1 MKNLALMLS
10 AGLLLVASNAA
21 ADGYGS
27 AGCGLGSMIFGPGS
41 GFVQV
46 FASTTNGSS
55 GTQTFGISSGTSNCD
70 KGGGGAENTKSFV
83 ATNRSAL
90 AKDIARGK
98 GETITNLSALAGC
111 GDAKAVGRKLQ
122 RKFKVIFPSSTVSDE
137 IVGESVVEVL
147 RAEQTLSCSNLG

>member
-27 AGCGLGSMIFGPGS
+27 AGCGLGSMIFGPGN

-70 KGGGGAENTKSFV
+70 KSGGGAENTKSFV

-111 GDAKAVGRKLQ
+111 GDAKAVGKKLQ

-147 RAEQTLSCSNLG
+147 RSEQALSCSNLG